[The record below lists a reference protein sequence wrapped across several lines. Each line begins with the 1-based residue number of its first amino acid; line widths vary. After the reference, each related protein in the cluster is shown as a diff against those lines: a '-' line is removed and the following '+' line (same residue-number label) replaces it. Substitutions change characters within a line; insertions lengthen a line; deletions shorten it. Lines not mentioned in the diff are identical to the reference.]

1 MAQYYFGL
9 PRGVA
14 LLSGDRFEVIAKPLA
29 KKFDNKA
36 RAISFG
42 FAGVPDK
49 TSTDKIND
57 NLDLKHAVQAYLLAL
72 PVVSGVGNR
81 AGALHDGY

>member
-1 MAQYYFGL
+1 MPQYYFGL

-49 TSTDKIND
+49 AGTDKIND
-57 NLDLKHAVQAYLLAL
+57 NLSMLCR
-72 PVVSGVGNR
+72 PICWRRPS
-81 AGALHDGY
+81 